1 MMNVAEYLGW
11 DVSELKPVII
21 NNVFAS
27 SLFLLFRR
35 TRIIICNKRT
45 KGREN
50 GIIEN
55 SVLNSNQIDLLFLSG
70 K

>member
-21 NNVFAS
+21 NNVFS
-27 SLFLLFRR
+27 LSLFLLFRR